1 MSPKRLTL
9 LVTGA
14 TGFIGGSLAC
24 YFDKLPGYHVVAT
37 GRSDAKGRLLQ
48 SKGISFCGADLSLE
62 SDLNAF
68 SPRTDMIVHAAGLA
82 APWGKRKDFHE
93 QNVSATKNL
102 LVFALR
108 NKVSR
113 FVFLSSASVYTS
125 LQHQFNLTEKQL
137 PSRFINHYAES
148 KYLAELAVLEAGRK
162 GLPVTILRPRAV
174 IGVGDTTVLPRIIR
188 AHLLNRLPKIGGD
201 QVQTDITTITNLTEA
216 VRLSLALPD
225 SVAMDVLNITDGSPV
240 HLWTMIDELFQDL
253 SLKPLN
259 GRMSWPM
266 ALTIASMSEIHSRL
280 SNREPALPRYV
291 ACFLGRSLTLN
302 IDRARLVLGYK
313 PIQTT
318 HNGMLDFIQF
328 FRNPNKQNR
337 KWERPLIL
345 SD

>member
-1 MSPKRLTL
+1 
-9 LVTGA
+9 
-14 TGFIGGSLAC
+14 
-24 YFDKLPGYHVVAT
+24 
-37 GRSDAKGRLLQ
+37 
-48 SKGISFCGADLSLE
+48 
-62 SDLNAF
+62 
-68 SPRTDMIVHAAGLA
+68 MIVHAAGLA

-291 ACFLGRSLTLN
+291 ACLLGRSLTLN